1 MYSSL
6 NIYTTNNTLTL
17 YLSLLTPDASSLPIV
32 TPKNAAEE
40 GTYSSL
46 NTYFL
51 SRKILDDFHCA
62 NQTSDSDFVFLTK
75 VKPQKNRKDANAN
88 KDEISDTPDIDI
100 VQGNIIYSN
109 KLPRTPPP
117 SPPEQSA
124 AEDDE
129 DEQLYKVTKLLKY
142 SDEGKQGR
150 LVYLQWN
157 DGSQGWYKPDIPE
170 LSGWETALNE
180 LYNSKPPDPLNSAPK
195 KKKKK

>member
-1 MYSSL
+1 
-6 NIYTTNNTLTL
+6 
-17 YLSLLTPDASSLPIV
+17 LLTPDASSLPIV

-62 NQTSDSDFVFLTK
+62 NQTSDSDVVFLTK
-75 VKPQKNRKDANAN
+75 VN
-88 KDEISDTPDIDI
+88 DI

-109 KLPRTPPP
+109 KLPGTP

-195 KKKKK
+195 KQKKK